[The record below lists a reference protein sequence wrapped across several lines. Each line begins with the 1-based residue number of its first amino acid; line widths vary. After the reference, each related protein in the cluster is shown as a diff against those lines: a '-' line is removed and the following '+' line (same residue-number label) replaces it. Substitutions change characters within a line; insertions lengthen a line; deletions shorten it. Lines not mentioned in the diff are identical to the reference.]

1 MTLLTERDLQI
12 RLPAGVA
19 GRKLDDPTTHGLSHC
34 MKAVDFIVELADRI
48 YFIELKDPEDPEAT
62 AERRQE
68 FIKELERGVLDA
80 NLKLKFRDSFLYEWA
95 SGRVDKPIHYLVLIG
110 LSSLTSAELLAR
122 TDALRKQLPLLGPNS
137 APWHRPL
144 AAGCAVLNID
154 AWNRILKAMP
164 IRRAS
169 A

>member
-1 MTLLTERDLQI
+1 
-12 RLPAGVA
+12 
-19 GRKLDDPTTHGLSHC
+19 

-68 FIKELERGVLDA
+68 FIKNLQSGALDA

-122 TDALRKQLPLLGPNS
+122 TDALRKQLPLLGPQG

-144 AAGCAVLNID
+144 AAGCAVLNIE
-154 AWNRILKAMP
+154 AWNRTLRTMP
-164 IRRAS
+164 VRRAS
-169 A
+169 L

>member
-1 MTLLTERDLQI
+1 
-12 RLPAGVA
+12 
-19 GRKLDDPTTHGLSHC
+19 

-68 FIKELERGVLDA
+68 FIKNLQSGALDA

-110 LSSLTSAELLAR
+110 LTSLTSAELLVR
-122 TDALRKQLPLLGPNS
+122 TDALRKQLPLLGPQGT
-137 APWHRPL
+137 PWHRPL
-144 AAGCAVLNID
+144 AAGCAVLNIA
-154 AWNRILKAMP
+154 AWNRALSTMP
-164 IRRAS
+164 VRRVS
-169 A
+169 L